1 MKQTL
6 LIASKVVAGIAGIGV
21 LYGAFVFFD
30 NMQDDIVDI
39 KEVQVEY
46 KATADTTLFIIKSF
60 DDRIS
65 ANEKAVAYNSGQVEV
80 LRDSYLQYVKNDS
93 SLTKEE
99 FVKYMDPFLEYI
111 KKNSSSQSLRLIP
124 LVGKNVVNENVTG
137 NTTYSSSQ

>member
-1 MKQTL
+1 MKQIRI
-6 LIASKVVAGIAGIGV
+6 IATKVVATVAGIGV

-111 KKNSSSQSLRLIP
+111 KKNSS
-124 LVGKNVVNENVTG
+124 
-137 NTTYSSSQ
+137 

>member
-1 MKQTL
+1 MKQIIV
-6 LIASKVVAGIAGIGV
+6 IASKIVAGIVGIGV

-111 KKNSSSQSLRLIP
+111 KKNSSSQSLRSIP
-124 LVGKNVVNENVTG
+124 LVGKSVVNENVTG
-137 NTTYSSSQ
+137 STTSSSSQ

>member
-1 MKQTL
+1 MKQIRI
-6 LIASKVVAGIAGIGV
+6 IATKVVATVAGIGV

-111 KKNSSSQSLRLIP
+111 KKNSSSQSLRSIP
-124 LVGKNVVNENVTG
+124 LVGKSVVNENATG
-137 NTTYSSSQ
+137 STTYSLSQ